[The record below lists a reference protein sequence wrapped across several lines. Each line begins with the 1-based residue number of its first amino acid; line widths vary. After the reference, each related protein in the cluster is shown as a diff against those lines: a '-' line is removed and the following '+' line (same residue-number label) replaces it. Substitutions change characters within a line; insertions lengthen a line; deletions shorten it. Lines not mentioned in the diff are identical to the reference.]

1 MRKYIFNK
9 VEPSIFL
16 ISLGIGLL
24 FCYLTLPRPEV
35 IFKHPTPENAGNIIY
50 KENDSCY
57 KYRAKEVKCPITG
70 EIKIQE

>member
-35 IFKHPTPENAGNIIY
+35 IFKHPTPENAGSITY

-57 KYRAKEVKCPITG
+57 KYHAKEVKCPITG
-70 EIKIQE
+70 KIKIQE

>member
-9 VEPSIFL
+9 VDPSIFL

-35 IFKHPTPENAGNIIY
+35 IFKHPTPENAGSIIY
-50 KENDSCY
+50 KENDRCY
-57 KYRAKEVKCPITG
+57 KYRAKEVLCPITG

>member
-1 MRKYIFNK
+1 MKKYLLNK
-9 VEPSIFL
+9 LEPSVFL

-24 FCYLTLPRPEV
+24 FCYLTLPRPEI

-50 KENDSCY
+50 NEKDTCY
-57 KYRAKEVKCPITG
+57 KYDAKEVICPITG